1 MCLMK
6 SMKIN
11 YAELGKRIRQVRGEK
26 KISQEKLAEMI
37 GMSTQKVSEI
47 EEGKTKMSLQV
58 FLNLVNVL
66 DTKIEVLLFN

>member
-1 MCLMK
+1 MK